1 MFHMFVVLWWR
12 LSIVFAMLYTNVFKG
27 KKITLEYALF
37 INSLQYS
44 ITVLSALHQLTHLVI
59 PKCNEE
65 DTITKTL
72 PRWRC

>member
-1 MFHMFVVLWWR
+1 
-12 LSIVFAMLYTNVFKG
+12 MLYTDVFIYLFIFIFLLYTDVFKG
-27 KKITLEYALF
+27 KKIKLEYALF

-44 ITVLSALHQLTHLVI
+44 ITVLSALHQLIHLVI

-72 PRWRC
+72 PRWKC